1 MAFSE
6 ALKAHLASGAT
17 TIARAW
23 AVTRGDGAVLGFT
36 DHDVAFSFEGVQF
49 EPDSGMTA
57 KAIAQGTGLSVDNSE
72 AYGALS
78 SEAITEA
85 DILAGRYDGAE
96 VRAWIVNW
104 ADLSEY
110 ALLFRGSM
118 GEISRQEGAFTTE
131 LRGLAEA
138 LNVER
143 GRVYHPRCSAVLGDG
158 QCRFDLDQL
167 GFVFEGPIAS
177 VSDAVVFT
185 FDAVAGF
192 DARWFEKGR
201 FRVLSGA
208 SAGLVGLVKNDHTLA
223 GDRREIELWQRIGAE
238 IGVGDL
244 VRLEAGCD
252 KRVQTCRDK
261 FANFLNFRGFPHIPG
276 EDWLV
281 SYPVQGGANDGG
293 SLFS

>member
-23 AVTRGDGAVLGFT
+23 AVTRNDGTVLGFT
-36 DHDVAFSFEGVQF
+36 DHDVAFSFEGIRF

-57 KAIAQGTGLSVDNSE
+57 KTIAQGTGLSVDNSE

-96 VRAWIVNW
+96 LRAWIVNW
-104 ADLSEY
+104 TDLAEH
-110 ALLFRGSM
+110 ALLFRASM
-118 GEISRQEGAFTTE
+118 GEISRQEGAFTAE

-143 GRVYHPRCSAVLGDG
+143 GRVYHPRCAAVLGDG
-158 QCRFDLDQL
+158 QCKFVPDQL
-167 GFVFEGPIAS
+167 GYSFEGAVAS
-177 VSDAVVFT
+177 VKDGVTFT
-185 FDAVAGF
+185 FEAVAGF
-192 DARWFEKGR
+192 EARWFEKGR
-201 FRVLSGA
+201 FQVLTGP
-208 SAGLVGLVKNDHTLA
+208 SAGLLGLVKNDHSLA
-223 GDRREIELWQRIGAE
+223 GDVREIELWQRIGAG
-238 IGVGDL
+238 IAVGDR

-252 KRVQTCRDK
+252 KRAGTCRDK